1 MIYDRLFSFE
11 IILEVVIMTPF
22 HSLDR
27 RSFLQRS
34 LAGAAGLGL
43 GIPNLDAKPRFD
55 LDRIF
60 TSLREGTGAKK
71 IGIIICGR
79 YESCGGGKCLRSI
92 RERVGGFSRY
102 PKEMPIELV
111 GFGQCGG
118 CPGVNVE
125 YVPAEMQK
133 NGAEVIHLATG
144 FVVGYPP
151 CPSTLYFKGFIESYY
166 HLPVVVGTHPI
177 PLKYLNAHQQ
187 LSSLPDLKKQAEYLL
202 KESKTVMEAYN

>member
-1 MIYDRLFSFE
+1 MSQFR
-11 IILEVVIMTPF
+11 
-22 HSLDR
+22 SLNR
-27 RSFLQRS
+27 RSFFQSS
-34 LAGAAGLGL
+34 LAGAAGLAL
-43 GIPNLDAKPRFD
+43 GIPKLEAKPDFD
-55 LDRIF
+55 RNRIF
-60 TSLREGTGAKK
+60 TSLREGNDSKK

-79 YESCGGGKCLRSI
+79 YKSCGGGKCLRSI
-92 RERVGGFSRY
+92 RERVGGFARY
-102 PKEMPIELV
+102 PKEMSIELV

-151 CPSTLYFKGFIESYY
+151 CPSTLYFKSFIESYY
-166 HLPVVVGTHPI
+166 QLPVVVGTHPI

-187 LSSLPDLKKQAEYLL
+187 LSSLPDLKKQADYLL
-202 KESKTVMEAYN
+202 KESRAVMKAYN